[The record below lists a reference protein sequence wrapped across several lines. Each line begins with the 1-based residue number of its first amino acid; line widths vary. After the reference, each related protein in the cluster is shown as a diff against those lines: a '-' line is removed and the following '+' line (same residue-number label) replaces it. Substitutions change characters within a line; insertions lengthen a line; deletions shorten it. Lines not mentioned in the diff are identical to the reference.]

1 MVSNRRR
8 RCMLICLGL
17 VMEIRIVV
25 VVTAVLACFVQV
37 RESSQKNERF
47 FLVLEE
53 EQGLWLKIVN
63 QHSVLHCMYRCFAA
77 FASCLRM
84 CVGCNFLSWNRETAS
99 RQAEVPPKFWNFGR
113 HVVMMSCHVLERGKK
128 TFERRPPHC
137 KRIGWT
143 HKANS
148 MTNKIQLDL
157 VTIVIRIF
165 NLLP

>member
-1 MVSNRRR
+1 
-8 RCMLICLGL
+8 
-17 VMEIRIVV
+17 MEIRIVV

-37 RESSQKNERF
+37 RESSRRMSVFSSE
-47 FLVLEE
+47 LLEE

-99 RQAEVPPKFWNFGR
+99 HVRLKCRQNSGTLGV
-113 HVVMMSCHVLERGKK
+113 MSCLGEGGKDLL
-128 TFERRPPHC
+128 TTRNERRPPHC

-157 VTIVIRIF
+157 VTIVIRVF

>member
-37 RESSQKNERF
+37 RESSRRMSVFSSE
-47 FLVLEE
+47 LLEE

-99 RQAEVPPKFWNFGR
+99 HVRLKCRQNSGTLGV
-113 HVVMMSCHVLERGKK
+113 MSCLGEGEKDLLANEKK
-128 TFERRPPHC
+128 T
-137 KRIGWT
+137 
-143 HKANS
+143 S
-148 MTNKIQLDL
+148 SLQTNWLD
-157 VTIVIRIF
+157 TQSKQHD
-165 NLLP
+165 

>member
-1 MVSNRRR
+1 
-8 RCMLICLGL
+8 MLSLLYLI
-17 VMEIRIVV
+17 
-25 VVTAVLACFVQV
+25 ACFVQV
-37 RESSQKNERF
+37 RESSRRMSVFSSE
-47 FLVLEE
+47 LLEE

-99 RQAEVPPKFWNFGR
+99 HVRLKCRQNSGTLG
-113 HVVMMSCHVLERGKK
+113 VMYVLERSKK
-128 TFERRPPHC
+128 TSKSTPHWQTTNG

-157 VTIVIRIF
+157 VTIVIRVF